1 MRLRHEL
8 LAPAARLASGRV
20 WRRLHQVLL
29 ERLQAAGEIDWSRA
43 SVDSASVPA
52 KKGGLP
58 PARTRRTGARRGPSA
73 TLSPTRVAR
82 RSASF

>member
-8 LAPAARLASGRV
+8 LAPAARLASGRL

-43 SVDSASVPA
+43 SVDSASVRP
-52 KKGGLP
+52 KKG
-58 PARTRRTGARRGPSA
+58 SA
-73 TLSPTRVAR
+73 TGPEPTDRGKAGTKR
-82 RSASF
+82 HLIT